1 MIGDRIKQAR
11 KAAGLSLRALAE
23 KAGVSAMA
31 ISKYE
36 NNQSVPSSG
45 VMLNIAKALSVRTE
59 YFFRHVSVELENVN
73 HREHEKLPMKEE
85 LKVRADVAEQ
95 LERWLMLEKFH
106 PAPWSKPFELPPDLP
121 GKISDYDEIETI
133 ATGLR
138 KYWNLGMNPI
148 PDLIDSLETK
158 GIKVFITKYDG
169 HKNFNGLS
177 ATVNGAPVVVVGKHW
192 TGDRQRFTLA
202 HELGHLVLHG
212 RLSTGLDEETACHRF
227 AGAFIVPK
235 EMVMGALGER
245 RTWLEP
251 QELMMLKHEWGLSM
265 QAWSYRAHHLG
276 ITSKEA
282 HKEIWRSYLQVW
294 KKAQC
299 EPDPQVPQEKTRL
312 FAQFVYRALAEDMIS
327 ESKAAELMAMPLVE
341 FHACRMLNC
350 PDATDP
356 DIAEKL
362 GPGIETQYLKDST
375 TSTGTNVKRGNRTGQ
390 FIGKKPVK
398 SGIVK
403 NKKRA

>member
-1 MIGDRIKQAR
+1 MIGERIQQAR
-11 KAAGLSLRALAE
+11 KASGLSLRALAE

-45 VMLNIAKALSVRTE
+45 VMLNIAKALHVRTE

-73 HREHEKLPMKEE
+73 HREHEKLPEYEE
-85 LKVRADVAEQ
+85 LKVRADATDQ
-95 LERWLMLEKFH
+95 LERWMMLEQFL
-106 PAPWSKPFELPPDLP
+106 PAPWSKPFELPPELP
-121 GKISDYDEIETI
+121 GQISDYDEIEDVAI
-133 ATGLR
+133 SVR
-138 KYWNLGMNPI
+138 KYWNLGLNPV
-148 PDLIDSLETK
+148 PDLIDTLEAK

-192 TGDRQRFTLA
+192 TGDRQRFTLG

-212 RLSTGLDEETACHRF
+212 RLSASLDEETACHRF
-227 AGAFIVPK
+227 AGAFIAPK
-235 EMVMGALGER
+235 DMVKAALGER

-251 QELMMLKHEWGLSM
+251 QELMLLKHEWGLSM
-265 QAWSYRAHHLG
+265 QAWSYRAHNLD

-282 HKEIWRSYLQVW
+282 HKEIWRRYLLPW
-294 KKAQC
+294 KKAER

-312 FAQFVYRALAEDMIS
+312 FALLAYRALAEDMIS
-327 ESKAAELMAMPLVE
+327 ESKAAELMGTPLSE

-350 PDATDP
+350 PDTSDS
-356 DIAEKL
+356 DISGKQDSGGEAQDLNRKTSS
-362 GPGIETQYLKDST
+362 PGSW
-375 TSTGTNVKRGNRTGQ
+375 VKRDARTGKLV
-390 FIGKKPVK
+390 GKKTGKP
-398 SGIVK
+398 GLTK
-403 NKKRA
+403 NKKQA